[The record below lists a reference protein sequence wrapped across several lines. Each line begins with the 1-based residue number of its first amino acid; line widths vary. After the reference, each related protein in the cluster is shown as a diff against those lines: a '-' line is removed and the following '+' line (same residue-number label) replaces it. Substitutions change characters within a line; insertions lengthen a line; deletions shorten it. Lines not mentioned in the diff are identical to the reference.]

1 MEKQKKIALFI
12 SVLLHPLLMPFLGL
26 VIILKADTYI
36 SFIEPRLMLKIL
48 LFIFILTVIL
58 PLSFIPFYLYARV
71 VRKVEMNS
79 TKERVIP
86 YFLTFILFYIAH
98 FIVKKLPLN
107 DIYSLFL
114 FAVSVSV
121 LVMSIITYFW
131 KISAH
136 MVGVGGVTG
145 LVISLSL
152 RYGANF
158 MVILVIVIIL
168 AGITAYSR
176 LVLASHKP
184 SQVYSGFA
192 LGFFII
198 SFFCL
203 FF

>member
-26 VIILKADTYI
+26 LIILKADTYI
-36 SFIEPRLMLKIL
+36 SFIEHRLMIKIL
-48 LFIFILTVIL
+48 LFVFVLTVVL
-58 PLSFIPFYLYARV
+58 PLSFLPFYLYARM
-71 VRKVEMNS
+71 VRKAEMNS

-98 FIVKKLPLN
+98 FLVKKLPLN

-136 MVGVGGVTG
+136 MVGIGGLTG
-145 LVISLSL
+145 LIISLSL
-152 RYGANF
+152 RYGMNF
-158 MVILVIVIIL
+158 MIILIAVVIL
-168 AGITAYSR
+168 AGITGYSR
-176 LVLASHKP
+176 LMLASHKP

>member
-12 SVLLHPLLMPFLGL
+12 SVLFHPLLMPFLGL
-26 VIILKADTYI
+26 LIILKADTYI
-36 SFIEPRLMLKIL
+36 SFIEHRLMIKIL
-48 LFIFILTVIL
+48 LFVFILTVVL
-58 PLSFIPFYLYARV
+58 PLSFLPFYLYARM

-79 TKERVIP
+79 TRERVIP

-98 FIVKKLPLN
+98 FLVKKLPLN

-136 MVGVGGVTG
+136 MVGIGGLTG
-145 LVISLSL
+145 LIISLSL
-152 RYGANF
+152 RYGMNF
-158 MVILVIVIIL
+158 MVILIAAIIL
-168 AGITAYSR
+168 AGITGYSR
-176 LVLASHKP
+176 LMLASHKP

>member
-1 MEKQKKIALFI
+1 MEKQKKIALVI
-12 SVLLHPLLMPFLGL
+12 TVLLHPLLMPFLGL
-26 VIILKADTYI
+26 LIIFRADTYM
-36 SFIEPRLMLKIL
+36 SFIEHRLLIKIL
-48 LFIFILTVIL
+48 IFIFVLTVAL
-58 PLSFIPFYLYARV
+58 PLSFLPFYLYARL

-79 TKERVIP
+79 TRERVIP

-98 FIVKKLPLN
+98 FMVKKLPLN

-136 MVGVGGVTG
+136 MVGIGGITG
-145 LVISLSL
+145 LIISLSL
-152 RYGANF
+152 RYGANY
-158 MVILVIVIIL
+158 MVMLIVAIIL
-168 AGITAYSR
+168 AGITGYSR
-176 LVLASHKP
+176 LMLASHKP

>member
-1 MEKQKKIALFI
+1 MEAQKKIALFI
-12 SVLLHPLLMPFLGL
+12 SFLLHPLLMPFLGMI
-26 VIILKADTYI
+26 IILRADTYI
-36 SFIEPRLMLKIL
+36 SVIDPRLMTRIL
-48 LFIFILTVIL
+48 IIIFILTVVL
-58 PLSFIPFYLYARV
+58 PLSFLPFYFYTRI
-71 VRKVEMNS
+71 VRKAEMNS

-98 FIVKKLPLN
+98 FLVKRLPLS

-136 MVGVGGVTG
+136 MVGLGGLTG

-152 RYGANF
+152 RYGVNY
-158 MVILVIVIIL
+158 MVILIIVIML
-168 AGITAYSR
+168 AGIAGYAR
-176 LVLASHKP
+176 LVLTSHNP
-184 SQVYSGFA
+184 PQVYSGFA
-192 LGFFII
+192 LGFLII

>member
-12 SVLLHPLLMPFLGL
+12 SVLFHPLLMPFLGL

-36 SFIEPRLMLKIL
+36 SFIELRLMIKIL

-58 PLSFIPFYLYARV
+58 PLSFLPFYLYARV
-71 VRKVEMNS
+71 VRKAEMNS
-79 TKERVIP
+79 TRERVIP

-136 MVGVGGVTG
+136 MVGVGGLNG

-152 RYGANF
+152 RYGVNF
-158 MVILVIVIIL
+158 MVIMIIVIIL
-168 AGITAYSR
+168 AGVTAYSR
-176 LVLASHKP
+176 LILASHKP